1 MDNVDNEI
9 YSYATGTN
17 KKSFLLFAGA
27 GSGKTRTLV
36 NVLERIKESHKA
48 KFVRYGQKVKVITF
62 TNAACEEIKHRLRY
76 DSTFNVSTIHSFS
89 WELIKPFTQDIKNFL
104 KKKLSNDIDEL
115 KTKVDKARSEK
126 SRENYQKDLIKKQD
140 RLSGLDTLT
149 DFIYSP
155 TEILVGKGT
164 LNHSEVISIC
174 ASFLKEYSLMQN
186 ILISQYPILFID
198 ECQDTQKELLISLIS
213 VQQSRSNEFCLGLF
227 GDLTQQIYMNGYSEL
242 ADNLPDDWEK
252 PYKQNNYRCASRI
265 VDLINNIGKFH
276 NREFLIQCAKKE
288 DMGFVRLFILKNNIE
303 NKLEKEKSIREE
315 MALLSS
321 DSDWN
326 NIENVK
332 TLVLEHAM
340 AAKRSGFNEFFLPL
354 SKNNIIKDNL
364 LQQTGTCAQFILGQF
379 LPLIESIQ
387 NNNLF
392 NIMRILEKYSP
403 RMKDK
408 IEINLDS
415 IRNDIDELTNL
426 VSDDNTIEDILY
438 HIYNKDILEIPDD
451 IKNGLNFEKG
461 NYEEDDKE
469 FLWNQ
474 ALKAS
479 LIQLKQYGL
488 YINGKLGFDT
498 HQGVK
503 GLEFPRVMAILD
515 DEESN
520 GFLFKYS
527 KLFGTTPLSATDI
540 KNMNDNKDYVVS
552 RTSRLF
558 YVICSRAEESLA
570 VVVYS
575 NNTQALK
582 EKVLELNWFNEDE
595 IDILE

>member
-1 MDNVDNEI
+1 
-9 YSYATGTN
+9 
-17 KKSFLLFAGA
+17 
-27 GSGKTRTLV
+27 
-36 NVLERIKESHKA
+36 
-48 KFVRYGQKVKVITF
+48 
-62 TNAACEEIKHRLRY
+62 
-76 DSTFNVSTIHSFS
+76 
-89 WELIKPFTQDIKNFL
+89 
-104 KKKLSNDIDEL
+104 
-115 KTKVDKARSEK
+115 
-126 SRENYQKDLIKKQD
+126 
-140 RLSGLDTLT
+140 
-149 DFIYSP
+149 
-155 TEILVGKGT
+155 
-164 LNHSEVISIC
+164 
-174 ASFLKEYSLMQN
+174 
-186 ILISQYPILFID
+186 
-198 ECQDTQKELLISLIS
+198 
-213 VQQSRSNEFCLGLF
+213 
-227 GDLTQQIYMNGYSEL
+227 
-242 ADNLPDDWEK
+242 
-252 PYKQNNYRCASRI
+252 
-265 VDLINNIGKFH
+265 
-276 NREFLIQCAKKE
+276 
-288 DMGFVRLFILKNNIE
+288 
-303 NKLEKEKSIREE
+303 
-315 MALLSS
+315 
-321 DSDWN
+321 
-326 NIENVK
+326 
-332 TLVLEHAM
+332 
-340 AAKRSGFNEFFLPL
+340 
-354 SKNNIIKDNL
+354 
-364 LQQTGTCAQFILGQF
+364 
-379 LPLIESIQ
+379 
-387 NNNLF
+387 
-392 NIMRILEKYSP
+392 
-403 RMKDK
+403 
-408 IEINLDS
+408 
-415 IRNDIDELTNL
+415 
-426 VSDDNTIEDILY
+426 EDILY